1 MKIVSKRKDLI
12 HFLEPKWNG
21 PGKIGFVPTMGAL
34 HKGHLSLILKAI
46 QENSHILV
54 SIFVNPTQF
63 NDSKDLKNY
72 PRRNSEDL
80 DILKD
85 LLREEDIVFI
95 PEEAEMYPEP
105 DTRSFN
111 FGHLDKIMEG
121 AHRPGHFNGVAQ
133 IVSKLFDLIKPDFAY
148 FGEKDLQQLIIIKKL
163 TEITGSNTTII
174 GCPIIRDNDGLAMS
188 SRNQLLGENERKE
201 AAKISQALFDAA
213 KLKNRLNPIKLRENI
228 INRINSS
235 PELEV
240 EYFEFVDGFDL
251 KPVLSWDKSP
261 LIYGCIAVK
270 VGLIRLLDNF
280 KLVDRKDQF
289 SKPDSLIV

>member
-1 MKIVSKRKDLI
+1 MKIASKKKDLV
-12 HFLEPKWNG
+12 HFLEPNWKV

-34 HKGHLSLILKAI
+34 HKGHLSLILRAI

-72 PRRNSEDL
+72 PRKNSKDL
-80 DILKD
+80 DTLKK
-85 LLREEDIVFI
+85 LLRPEDIVFI

-105 DTRSFN
+105 DMRSFD
-111 FGHLDKIMEG
+111 FGHLDKILEG
-121 AHRPGHFNGVAQ
+121 EHRPGHFNGVAQ

-148 FGEKDLQQLIIIKKL
+148 FGEKDLQQLLIIKKL
-163 TEITGSNTTII
+163 TEITASNTTII
-174 GCPIIRDNDGLAMS
+174 GCPIIRENDGLAMS
-188 SRNQLLGENERKE
+188 SRNQLLSKTERKE
-201 AAKISQALFDAA
+201 AAKISQALFDAV
-213 KLKNRLNPIKLRENI
+213 KLRNRLSPNKLRENI

-240 EYFEFVDGFDL
+240 EYFEIVDGFDL
-251 KPVLSWDKSP
+251 KPVLSWNNSP

-270 VGLIRLLDNF
+270 VGSIRLLDNY
-280 KLVDRKDQF
+280 KLVDRKDQEINLF
-289 SKPDSLIV
+289 P